1 MAEINANVTKETM
14 MLKLMSDVF
23 KSDAKTVAT
32 VLKSIPDAESD
43 ALIEAVLE
51 STSQEALD
59 EAVTKFTQYVKDLNL

>member
-59 EAVTKFTQYVKDLNL
+59 EAVAKFTQYVKDLNL

>member
-43 ALIEAVLE
+43 ALIEAVME
-51 STSQEALD
+51 STTQEALD
-59 EAVTKFTQYVKDLNL
+59 EAVVKFTQYVKDLNL

>member
-43 ALIEAVLE
+43 ALIEAVME
-51 STSQEALD
+51 STTQEALD